1 MQKFLF
7 TVRKRSWGQG
17 NIFTGVCLS
26 TGRGVGF
33 PACIT
38 CHMTGGSA
46 SRGVCLQ
53 GRGFASRGDMHP
65 GGSASGV
72 RSAFRGGSAYRGRGS
87 ASRGDLHP
95 GGSPSRGVGET
106 TPEIYGIL
114 WDTVNKW
121 AVCIL
126 LECIQVR
133 LNF

>member
-7 TVRKRSWGQG
+7 TARKRSLGQG

-33 PACIT
+33 PACIA

-72 RSAFRGGSAYRGRGS
+72 RSAFRGCLPPGAGGLHPEVIYIQEG
-87 ASRGDLHP
+87 LHP
-95 GGSPSRGVGET
+95 GGWGRPPLRYMG
-106 TPEIYGIL
+106 YFGIQSTSGRYASYWNAFL
-114 WDTVNKW
+114 
-121 AVCIL
+121 
-126 LECIQVR
+126 
-133 LNF
+133 